1 VDEVYYA
8 AAEAA
13 TVFILSLEETRIMLR
28 IAFVG
33 CGGIARHH
41 ASRLVKLR
49 NARITACC
57 DIDPAAAA
65 AFTRD
70 FGVPHHDPDFRKV
83 VRRDDVDAVFVCTPT
98 YVHASPTIAAA
109 RAGKAVFCEK
119 PISLKLTE
127 AERMTEACERAGVPL
142 TIGLVRR
149 FDAQWGK
156 LSQLVRSGAVGR
168 PVIWRFAAGGR
179 PGKSWFRDVNK
190 GGGPLVDGAVHNYD
204 FALQILGP
212 VESVQASSLR
222 FDETSVGADTASV
235 ILNFASG
242 DQHTLIWT
250 WGAAEGASVA
260 FLNDVVGPKGS
271 LQFGMTAAEA
281 PAGFD
286 PKQKGAFTLRG
297 GQGRDRV
304 HAYPLR
310 DMFVEQLRH
319 VVTAFSQGKQPL
331 VTARDGIEALRIA
344 LAVLK
349 SGETRRT
356 VKIER

>member
-1 VDEVYYA
+1 
-8 AAEAA
+8 
-13 TVFILSLEETRIMLR
+13 MLR

-41 ASRLVKLR
+41 ASRLVQLKS
-49 NARITACC
+49 ARITACA
-57 DIDPAAAA
+57 DVDPAAGA
-65 AFTRD
+65 AFARD
-70 FGVPHHDPDFRKV
+70 FGAAQHDIDFRRV

-98 YVHASPTIAAA
+98 YLHAPPVIAAA
-109 RAGKAVFCEK
+109 KAGKAVFCEK
-119 PISLKLTE
+119 PISLKPAE
-127 AERMTEACERAGVPL
+127 AERMAEACDRAGVPL
-142 TIGLVRR
+142 TIGFVRR

-156 LSQLVRSGAVGR
+156 LRQLVQAGAVGR
-168 PVIWRFAAGGR
+168 PVIWRFAAGGK
-179 PGKSWFRDVNK
+179 PGNPWFRDVNK

-204 FALQILGP
+204 FALQIFGP

-222 FDETSVGADTASV
+222 FDQTSVGADTASV

-250 WGAAEGASVA
+250 WGAAQGAAVA

-297 GQGRDRV
+297 GEGRDKV
-304 HAYPLR
+304 HTYPLR

-319 VVTAFSQGKQPL
+319 VVAALAQGKQPL
-331 VTARDGIEALRIA
+331 VTARDGIEALRVA
-344 LAVLK
+344 AAVLK

-356 VKIER
+356 VKL